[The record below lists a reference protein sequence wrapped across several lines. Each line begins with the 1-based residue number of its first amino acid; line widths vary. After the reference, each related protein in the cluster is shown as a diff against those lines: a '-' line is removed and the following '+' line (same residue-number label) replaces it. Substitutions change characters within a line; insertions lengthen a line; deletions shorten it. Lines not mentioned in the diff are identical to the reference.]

1 MRVVNGKLIFSSN
14 NKPENINNQTDNILK
29 TCHNL
34 ELQIIQM
41 KEELSNWQQK
51 TGEISSENLPTYV
64 KELEYKFYFLQMT
77 ISEQAQKLFWLKV
90 LSILTLVSL
99 WFFVITSNHANS
111 STKKKIYKS
120 TESLELIFLKDSII
134 ED

>member
-41 KEELSNWQQK
+41 KEELSNWQK
-51 TGEISSENLPTYV
+51 KGGEISSENVTTYL
-64 KELEYKFYFLQMT
+64 KELEYKFDFLQMT

-90 LSILTLVSL
+90 LSILTLLSL
-99 WFFVITSNHANS
+99 WFFMSTNNQVNS
-111 STKKKIYKS
+111 STKNKNYKQ
-120 TESLELIFLKDSII
+120 TESLELMI
-134 ED
+134 

>member
-51 TGEISSENLPTYV
+51 RGEISSENVTTYL
-64 KELEYKFYFLQMT
+64 KELEYKFDFLQMT

-90 LSILTLVSL
+90 LSILTLLSL
-99 WFFVITSNHANS
+99 WFFMSTNNQVNS
-111 STKKKIYKS
+111 STKNKNYKQ
-120 TESLELIFLKDSII
+120 TESLELMI
-134 ED
+134 